1 MIDKKFIK
9 LRWHFPTLLIEM
21 SALPSILYFLSVLLK
36 DEQMAEKSARYK
48 TSHHQ
53 SYESKIKTMNQKSIL
68 WINNQDYE
76 SKLSKIKTMNQNHQK
91 STINHENH

>member
-53 SYESKIKTMNQKSIL
+53 SYESKIKTMNQTSQEL
-68 WINNQDYE
+68 RM
-76 SKLSKIKTMNQNHQK
+76 LS
-91 STINHENH
+91 SVTINCQVTMID

>member
-21 SALPSILYFLSVLLK
+21 GALPSILYFLSVLLK

-53 SYESKIKTMNQKSIL
+53 SYESKIKTMNQNYQKV
-68 WINNQDYE
+68 
-76 SKLSKIKTMNQNHQK
+76 KTMNQNHQK
-91 STINHENH
+91 STINNENH